1 MINPLNELSAVYQ
14 QGIAEGGCGDKKEK
28 KGYIKKPEMLPQGTS
43 DMGGDTATPGKNT
56 KAYVQPMGEGY
67 DKPDE
72 KLKTDRKMFSIG
84 QKERDA
90 AKERLLAKAKAKREA
105 MKEGHCEEEGVK
117 CSPEEKKK
125 DSKKMMKKEHYSW
138 RENWEFL
145 DEISVSGGYAGI
157 YAGVD
162 GERNLENP
170 KAKTDEK
177 AGKRIEERD
186 IKNKIKIN
194 PPQGMTEAFA
204 EIGGEIVEMYELDE
218 KIDLKK
224 ADMGEVIKDFRKS
237 DAPQFKGKTKEK
249 KRQMAIAAKLEADE
263 EGSMSEETEEEKKK
277 REMMARTKE
286 HDDKRSGKLA
296 ESDFPKD
303 APSIKDKDAPHK
315 KMKKTNV
322 KNYKGLGYAPTIKEK
337 ALAGVIST
345 IRSKNGMGQISSK
358 NKDKI
363 QDKKE
368 KSMNE
373 ENLDEVAPLAAIPAV
388 LAKAGA
394 IAAKAAAAGAK
405 GAAAAGKVGAKVG
418 SAAGK
423 AAKATSKATS
433 KVGKAVKKIT
443 PQSSS
448 SKDDS
453 GLDLSGVK
461 DTAGKV
467 AKKVVGTTVD
477 MVKNPL
483 RQSFATL
490 TTNEEL
496 SIDQQMKISRD
507 YNRMS
512 PEDRKAANQKVMG
525 KVKKMARQKDT
536 RTDAQKMTDAVGK
549 PRYGSSD

>member
-1 MINPLNELSAVYQ
+1 MINPLSELSAVYQ
-14 QGIAEGGCGDKKEK
+14 QNIAEGDCGKKMV
-28 KGYIKKPEMLPQGTS
+28 KPEMIPQGKNS
-43 DMGGDTATPGKNT
+43 PMGGDEAKPGKDKN
-56 KAYVQPMGEGY
+56 YVKPMGEGY

-72 KLKTDRKMFSIG
+72 KLKTGRKMFSIG

-117 CSPEEKKK
+117 CSPTEKKK

-145 DEISVSGGYAGI
+145 DEVSVTGT

-162 GERNLENP
+162 NEKNLENP
-170 KAKTDEK
+170 KAKTDTK
-177 AGKRIEERD
+177 AGEKIEEKD

-194 PPQGMTEAFA
+194 PPMGMAEAFA
-204 EIGGEIVEMYELDE
+204 EIGGEIVEMYEIDE

-249 KRQMAIAAKLEADE
+249 KRQMAIAAKLDAED
-263 EGSMSEETEEEKKK
+263 SMKEETEQEKKK
-277 REMMARTKE
+277 RELMARTKE
-286 HDDKRSGKLA
+286 HDDKRDGKLA
-296 ESDFPKD
+296 ESDFPKN
-303 APSIKDKDAPHK
+303 APSIKDAKPK
-315 KMKKTNV
+315 TKTNV
-322 KNYKGLGYAPTIKEK
+322 KHYKGLGYAPTIKEK

-345 IRSKNGMGQISSK
+345 IRAKNGMGQISSK
-358 NKDKI
+358 GKDKL

-368 KSMNE
+368 KSMTE
-373 ENLDEVAPLAAIPAV
+373 AAPLAAIPVV

-394 IAAKAAAAGAK
+394 LAAKAAAAGAK

-423 AAKATSKATS
+423 AAKVTGKATS

-443 PQSSS
+443 PQPSSS
-448 SKDDS
+448 NDDS
-453 GLDLSGVK
+453 GPDLSGVK
-461 DTAGKV
+461 NTAGKV
-467 AKKVVGTTVD
+467 AKKVIGTGVN
-477 MVKNPL
+477 MVKDPL
-483 RQSFATL
+483 KQSMNTL
-490 TTNEEL
+490 FRSEEL

-512 PEDRKAANQKVMG
+512 PEDKKAANQKVMG

-536 RTDAQKMTDAVGK
+536 RTDSQKMADAYAS
-549 PRYGSSD
+549 PRKGPGGATRAD

>member
-1 MINPLNELSAVYQ
+1 MINPLSELSAVYNQ
-14 QGIAEGGCGDKKEK
+14 NIAEGCGCDEKKKEDKKGK
-28 KGYIKKPEMLPQGTS
+28 MVKAEMLPQGTS
-43 DMGGDTATPGKNT
+43 SMGGDHGKPGKNV
-56 KAYVQPMGEGY
+56 KGYVEPMGEGY

-125 DSKKMMKKEHYSW
+125 DSKKMMKKEHVSW
-138 RENWEFL
+138 REGWEFL
-145 DEISVSGGYAGI
+145 DEISVGGGTYS
-157 YAGVD
+157 GVD
-162 GERNLENP
+162 GEKNLQNP
-170 KAKTDEK
+170 KAKTDKK
-177 AGKRIEERD
+177 AGEKIEEKD

-194 PPQGMTEAFA
+194 PPMGMAEAFA

-263 EGSMSEETEEEKKK
+263 EGSDMMGEETEEEKKK
-277 REMMARTKE
+277 REMLARTKE
-286 HDDKRSGKLA
+286 HDDKRDGKLA

-303 APSIKDKDAPHK
+303 APSIKDAKPR
-315 KMKKTNV
+315 KKTNV
-322 KNYKGLGYAPTIKEK
+322 KYDPHMKVMAPTIKEK

-358 NKDKI
+358 GKDKI

-368 KSMNE
+368 KSMCE
-373 ENLDEVAPLAAIPAV
+373 AAPLAAIPAV

-394 IAAKAAAAGAK
+394 LAAKAGAATAK
-405 GAAAAGKVGAKVG
+405 GA

-423 AAKATSKATS
+423 AGAKAAKVAGKAGA
-433 KVGKAVKKIT
+433 KVGKATQKALPASK
-443 PQSSS
+443 PQQSSS
-448 SKDDS
+448 DS
-453 GLDLSGVK
+453 GIDLGGVK
-461 DTAGKV
+461 DTGIKV
-467 AKKVVGTTVD
+467 AKKVIDTGVN

-483 RQSFATL
+483 AQSVQKL
-490 TTNEEL
+490 KTNEEL

-507 YNRMS
+507 AAKNRN
-512 PEDRKAANQKVMG
+512 PKPDHKAIRAKML
-525 KVKKMARQKDT
+525 KKPLPKDN

-549 PRYGSSD
+549 PRMGSSD

>member
-1 MINPLNELSAVYQ
+1 MINPLSELSAVYQ
-14 QGIAEGGCGDKKEK
+14 NDISEGSCGKKKGKEK
-28 KGYIKKPEMLPQGTS
+28 KAEMLPQGTS
-43 DMGGDTATPGKNT
+43 DMGGDTAKAGMNT
-56 KAYVQPMGEGY
+56 KAYVEPMGEGY

-105 MKEGHCEEEGVK
+105 MKEGHCEEEGVE
-117 CSPEEKKK
+117 CSPTEKKK
-125 DSKKMMKKEHYSW
+125 DAKKMMKKEHYNW

-145 DEISVSGGYAGI
+145 DEVSVTGT

-162 GERNLENP
+162 NEKNLENP
-170 KAKTDEK
+170 KAKTDTRAGEK
-177 AGKRIEERD
+177 IEEKD

-194 PPQGMTEAFA
+194 PPMGMTEAFA
-204 EIGGEIVEMYELDE
+204 EIGGEIIEMYEIDE

-237 DAPQFKGKTKEK
+237 DAPQFQGKTKEK
-249 KRQMAIAAKLEADE
+249 KRQMAIAAKLDAED
-263 EGSMSEETEEEKKK
+263 SMKEETEEEKKK
-277 REMMARTKE
+277 RELIARTKD
-286 HDDKRSGKLA
+286 HDDKRDGKLA
-296 ESDFPKD
+296 ESDFPKN
-303 APSIKDKDAPHK
+303 APSIKDAKPK
-315 KMKKTNV
+315 TKTNV
-322 KNYKGLGYAPTIKEK
+322 KHYKGLGYAPTIKEK

-345 IRSKNGMGQISSK
+345 IRAKNGMGQISSK
-358 NKDKI
+358 GKDKL

-368 KSMNE
+368 KSMTE
-373 ENLDEVAPLAAIPAV
+373 AAPLAAIPMV

-394 IAAKAAAAGAK
+394 LAAKAAAAGAK
-405 GAAAAGKVGAKVG
+405 GAAAAGKAGAKVG
-418 SAAGK
+418 SAA
-423 AAKATSKATS
+423 AKATKATGKAGAKVSKATQKALPAS
-433 KVGKAVKKIT
+433 K
-443 PQSSS
+443 PQQSSS
-448 SKDDS
+448 DS
-453 GLDLSGVK
+453 GPDLSGVK
-461 DTAGKV
+461 NTAGKV
-467 AKKVVGTTVD
+467 AKKVINTGVN
-477 MVKNPL
+477 MVKDPL
-483 RQSFATL
+483 KQSMNTL
-490 TTNEEL
+490 FRSEEL

>member
-28 KGYIKKPEMLPQGTS
+28 KGKRVKAEMLPQGTS
-43 DMGGDTATPGKNT
+43 DMGGDTAKPGMNT
-56 KAYVQPMGEGY
+56 KAYVEPMGEGY

-263 EGSMSEETEEEKKK
+263 EGGMMGEETEEEKKK
-277 REMMARTKE
+277 REMLARTKE
-286 HDDKRSGKLA
+286 HDDKRDGKLA

-322 KNYKGLGYAPTIKEK
+322 KNFKGLGYAPTIKEK

-358 NKDKI
+358 GKDKL

-368 KSMNE
+368 KSMTE
-373 ENLDEVAPLAAIPAV
+373 AAPLAAVPLI
-388 LAKAGA
+388 L
-394 IAAKAAAAGAK
+394 AK
-405 GAAAAGKVGAKVG
+405 GAAIAGKVGAAAAKGASTAGKVGAKAG
-418 SAAGK
+418 SVAAK
-423 AAKATSKATS
+423 AAKATGKAGAKVSKALPPS
-433 KVGKAVKKIT
+433 K
-443 PQSSS
+443 PQPSSS
-448 SKDDS
+448 SSDNKI
-453 GLDLSGVK
+453 DLSGVK

-467 AKKVVGTTVD
+467 VKKVVGTGVD

-483 RQSFATL
+483 RQSFNTL

-507 YNRMS
+507 AAKNRN
-512 PEDRKAANQKVMG
+512 PNPDHKAIRAKML
-525 KVKKMARQKDT
+525 KKPLPKDT
-536 RTDAQKMTDAVGK
+536 RTDAEKMTDAVGK
-549 PRYGSSD
+549 PRMGSSD